1 MRPWTDWLFHAASLR
16 RFLLIWLLG
25 GLWLA
30 VALVTVCHVIATWA
44 QVAHAQ
50 DARLMAGVS
59 LVVQNMARGLAEP
72 VPMAFRVSAMNGEWR
87 AGERALT
94 AYPWRASLPA
104 SGLPELYI
112 THLGGV
118 PVRAAAALR
127 HVPSAQHGVDG
138 DGVLVQVAEPLTERF
153 AVWRELPMQ
162 LLGWVYALAGVMSVV
177 VCSGVVLALRWLDR
191 ARVALGA
198 PHLAHGAEPAYDGP
212 SELRPAVDRM
222 RHLHR
227 RQREWVDQQRRFLAD
242 ASHQLR
248 TPMSVLRAQLQS
260 AMAGDVSPDE
270 VLPQMLHTVDRA
282 TGMANQLLSLSKL
295 EQIKR
300 AGELMPIELRAV
312 ARDAVMELSPLIAAK
327 RLDFALEGDDLSAR
341 ADALMLGELL
351 RNLLANAIHHTPPS
365 GRVGILLRAYAGTT
379 ELVVW
384 DSGPGL
390 DDAVRPRLF
399 QAFSAA
405 KGGVGLGLSICR
417 QIADAMGAS
426 MDLYNRID
434 DGHVIGVDAVV
445 TWGQGP

>member
-1 MRPWTDWLFHAASLR
+1 VKPWNAWLSRAASLR
-16 RFLLIWLLG
+16 RFLLVWLLG

-30 VALVTVCHVIATWA
+30 VAAVTLWHVLVTWQ
-44 QVAHAQ
+44 QVAQAQ
-50 DARLMAGVS
+50 DARLMAAVS
-59 LVVQNMARGLAEP
+59 QVVQDLARGPSEP
-72 VPMAFRVSAMNGEWR
+72 ARPRLFRVSAMNGEWL
-87 AGERALT
+87 AGDRGLA
-94 AYPWRASLPA
+94 AYPWRATLPA

-112 THLGGV
+112 THV
-118 PVRAAAALR
+118 ARAPVRAAAALR
-127 HVPSAQHGVDG
+127 HVPGEEG
-138 DGVLVQVAEPLTERF
+138 GKGVLVQVAEPLEDRF
-153 AVWRELPMQ
+153 AVWRELPLT
-162 LLGWVYALAGVMSVV
+162 LLGWVYGLAAVMSLVIW
-177 VCSGVVLALRWLDR
+177 SGVALALRWLDQ
-191 ARVALGA
+191 ARLAFGA
-198 PHLAHGAEPAYDGP
+198 TRIAHGPEAAYDGP
-212 SELRPAVDRM
+212 SELKPAVDRM
-222 RHLHR
+222 RVLHR

-248 TPMSVLRAQLQS
+248 TPMSVLRTQLQS
-260 AMAGDVSPDE
+260 ALAGDVAPDE

-282 TGMANQLLSLSKL
+282 TGMANQMLSLSKL
-295 EQIKR
+295 EQLKR
-300 AGELMPIELRAV
+300 AGELQPVALRPV

-327 RLDFALEGDDLSAR
+327 RLDFALEGDELSAP

-365 GRVGILLRAYAGTT
+365 GRLGILLRSYAGTT

-384 DSGPGL
+384 DSGQGL

-426 MDLYNRID
+426 MDLFNRID
-434 DGHVIGVDAVV
+434 DGRVIGVDAVV